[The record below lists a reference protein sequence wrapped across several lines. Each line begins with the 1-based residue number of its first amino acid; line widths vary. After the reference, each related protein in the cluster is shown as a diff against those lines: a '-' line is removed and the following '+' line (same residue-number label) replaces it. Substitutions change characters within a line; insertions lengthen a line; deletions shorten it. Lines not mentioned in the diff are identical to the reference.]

1 MNPSI
6 SGWIKKYFS
15 ESEKYSI
22 FNSDNYNDISD
33 KIREIGFSF
42 GTIDLEAL
50 PEIYNSFNYTQEEL
64 SKICFLQLLEK
75 CYFINNPKSTTK
87 DFVKIVIAFYQLLLH
102 SKKGLFSAS
111 TEENNSYTNLEK
123 ILSYRWKE
131 HFFLHSKNNDFVL
144 NTILLSLDI
153 LTFEAYLIKAVDPG
167 IYNQFLTEYLVE
179 IIIAIREQ
187 THEQT
192 NNDEYKII
200 QFLRKNNTQILPDD
214 YGSIYSVLE
223 KNLTADFIVC
233 NSWNNI
239 NKEIILPDFSISP
252 FSELKLE
259 KEILEISK
267 RDFLFFVAKHN
278 FDYYYFRSSSLLNN
292 TVLNSVSYIELLL
305 IRNKKRLV
313 IEIQKNTKLM
323 ALLIESTHRNLDENE
338 KKIVKNQIIE
348 VIKTIPSL
356 ALFLLPG
363 GSILLPVILRF
374 IPSLLPSSFNENK

>member
-42 GTIDLEAL
+42 GTIDLEVL

-75 CYFINNPKSTTK
+75 CYFINYPESTTK
-87 DFVKIVIAFYQLLLH
+87 DFVKVVIAFYQLLLP
-102 SKKGLFSAS
+102 SKKSLFSAS
-111 TEENNSYTNLEK
+111 TEENIYSNLEK

-153 LTFEAYLIKAVDPG
+153 LTFEAYLMRAVNPG
-167 IYNQFLTEYLVE
+167 IYNQFLTEHLVE

-200 QFLRKNNTQILPDD
+200 QFLRKNNTEKLPDD
-214 YGSIYSVLE
+214 YRSVYSVLE

-233 NSWNNI
+233 NSWNNL
-239 NKEIILPDFSISP
+239 NKEITLPDFSIFP

-259 KEILEISK
+259 KEILEISQ
-267 RDFLFFVAKHN
+267 RDFLFFVAKYD

-305 IRNKKRLV
+305 TRNKKRL
-313 IEIQKNTKLM
+313 IKEIQKNTKLM
-323 ALLIESTHRNLDENE
+323 GLLIESTHRNLDENE
-338 KKIVKNQIIE
+338 KKIVKNQTIE

-363 GSILLPVILRF
+363 GSILLPVILRL